1 MFLIVR
7 NISKLRNSDI
17 QNSFQIKILHM
28 VSCEGSMLVSWP
40 ETDSTRNMGLL
51 GQFFKTTRFLEI
63 PFANSQQHK

>member
-17 QNSFQIKILHM
+17 QNSFQIKI
-28 VSCEGSMLVSWP
+28 SCEGSMLVSWP